1 MLCEFGIKWEATLR
15 RYDDVWAH
23 RNFGGTHR
31 THGTGRQLQD
41 ETNGFTAF
49 ISWTFQPDNTPL
61 SDIQP
66 LGSYEYLKVQAI
78 SRLYLDNVPNIQ
90 SSWVTQGLKIG
101 QLAFM
106 EPMIWGA

>member
-1 MLCEFGIKWEATLR
+1 MLCEFGIKWEATK

-23 RNFGGTHR
+23 RNFEERIEHMER
-31 THGTGRQLQD
+31 VRQLQD

-66 LGSYEYLKVQAI
+66 LGSYEYLKVQRYHDSTSI
-78 SRLYLDNVPNIQ
+78 MFLIFSRV
-90 SSWVTQGLKIG
+90 G
-101 QLAFM
+101 
-106 EPMIWGA
+106 